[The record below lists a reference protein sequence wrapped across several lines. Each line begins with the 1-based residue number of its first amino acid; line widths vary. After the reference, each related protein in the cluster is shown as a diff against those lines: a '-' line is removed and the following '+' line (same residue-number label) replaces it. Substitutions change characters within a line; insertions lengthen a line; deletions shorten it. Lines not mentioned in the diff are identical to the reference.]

1 MAERLSSSDIE
12 RMIENPSTQGREET
26 AAKVAIGYK
35 DGGLSQSER
44 KIAEDIFRVMM
55 KDAEERVRAALATQ
69 LQHASELSPDVASA
83 LAHDV
88 SDLVA
93 LPMLAFSEALS
104 DEVLIDIVQTQDV
117 SRQVAVAERKVV
129 SSTLSTALIDEG
141 SEAAVASLVGNAG
154 AEIGENAMHKVIDK
168 FGTSKQVQGAM
179 VKRATL
185 PVAVSERLVSM
196 VSDKLQEYLVTHHEL
211 SADLASDLVLES
223 RERATLGLL
232 GSDAAEHDVSE
243 LVAQLDQN
251 GRLTPSIILRALCVG
266 DLRFFEASV
275 AQLAKVSLINARQLV
290 HDQGNRGLDMI
301 YARCGLPPSLL
312 PAYRIALDVA
322 RENERDRTDE
332 TPDAIMKRT
341 LERVLTHFEDSVDEH
356 NRDDVN
362 FLLARLERAANAA

>member
-12 RMIENPSTQGREET
+12 RMIDNPSALGREET

-35 DGGLSQSER
+35 DGVLSQSER

-69 LQHASELSPDVASA
+69 LQHAAELSPDVASA

-93 LPMLAFSEALS
+93 MPMLAFSEALS
-104 DEVLIDIVQTQDV
+104 DEVLIDIVRTQDD

-129 SSTLSTALIDEG
+129 SRALSSALIDEG
-141 SEAAVASLVGNAG
+141 SEAAVASLVGNEG
-154 AEIGENAMHKVIDK
+154 AELGESAMHKVIDK
-168 FGTSKQVQGAM
+168 FGASEQVQGAM

-196 VSDKLQEYLVTHHEL
+196 VSDRLQEYLVTHHEL
-211 SADLASDLVLES
+211 STDLASDLVLES

-290 HDQGNRGLDMI
+290 HDQGNKGLDMI
-301 YARCGLPPSLL
+301 YARCGLPPSLFS
-312 PAYRIALDVA
+312 AYRIALDVA
-322 RENERDRTDE
+322 RENERGRTDE
-332 TPDAIMKRT
+332 TPDAIMKRA
-341 LERVLTHFEDSVDEH
+341 LERVLTHFEDSVDAH

-362 FLLARLERAANAA
+362 FLLAKLERAANAA